1 MKYAL
6 YISLIVI
13 GLSSCTEKSQEAD
26 AYGHFEAKEFFITS
40 EISGKL
46 VKADFTQGDI
56 VGEGDTIAAIDA
68 NSLQVQL
75 DGFVARESAIS
86 SKIAVLESQRD
97 VLKIEIQGLQ
107 KEYERLANLKNK
119 GAATIQQFDSVENK
133 LLSAKA
139 RLKTFDPQIKSV
151 YKELAVLDSERDVL
165 LDKMSK
171 AVIVALVGGT
181 VVEKYLEIGEMAIP
195 GKPIAKLA
203 SMDDMYLRA
212 YISGSQLSSFK
223 IGEKVEIRIDGPDDT
238 YKSFPGI
245 VSWVA
250 EKAEFT
256 PKIIQTKEERVNLV
270 YAIKV
275 KVKNEGEIKIGM
287 PGELI
292 KL

>member
-1 MKYAL
+1 
-6 YISLIVI
+6 
-13 GLSSCTEKSQEAD
+13 
-26 AYGHFEAKEFFITS
+26 
-40 EISGKL
+40 
-46 VKADFTQGDI
+46 
-56 VGEGDTIAAIDA
+56 
-68 NSLQVQL
+68 
-75 DGFVARESAIS
+75 
-86 SKIAVLESQRD
+86 
-97 VLKIEIQGLQ
+97 
-107 KEYERLANLKNK
+107 
-119 GAATIQQFDSVENK
+119 
-133 LLSAKA
+133 
-139 RLKTFDPQIKSV
+139 
-151 YKELAVLDSERDVL
+151 
-165 LDKMSK
+165 
-171 AVIVALVGGT
+171 
-181 VVEKYLEIGEMAIP
+181 MAIP